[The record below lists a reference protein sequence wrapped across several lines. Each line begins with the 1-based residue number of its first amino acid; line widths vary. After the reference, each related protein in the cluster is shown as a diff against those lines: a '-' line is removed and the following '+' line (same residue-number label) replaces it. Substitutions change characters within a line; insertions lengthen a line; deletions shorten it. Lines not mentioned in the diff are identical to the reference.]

1 MKNWKTTLAGIGAI
15 LVALGAAA
23 KAFASGGIA
32 AIDLATTLASLSAGF
47 GLIFASDSK
56 SGSATP

>member
-23 KAFASGGIA
+23 KAF
-32 AIDLATTLASLSAGF
+32 DLATTLASLSAGF